1 MIVELSLM
9 RDRGR
14 RLPWRQIDGGPA
26 CVGKLQLV
34 CYPGSDR
41 PTAAYLLDIGAQVRH
56 LVPDLHE
63 PMIISFGT
71 DSFRLRGIERIELD
85 GGVHAV
91 VQEWYCKPAKDKL

>member
-1 MIVELSLM
+1 MAGVVLERAADFRLESVAGFIRM
-9 RDRGR
+9 R
-14 RLPWRQIDGGPA
+14 
-26 CVGKLQLV
+26 KLQLV

-56 LVPDLHE
+56 LVPDLHK

-85 GGVHAV
+85 G
-91 VQEWYCKPAKDKL
+91 